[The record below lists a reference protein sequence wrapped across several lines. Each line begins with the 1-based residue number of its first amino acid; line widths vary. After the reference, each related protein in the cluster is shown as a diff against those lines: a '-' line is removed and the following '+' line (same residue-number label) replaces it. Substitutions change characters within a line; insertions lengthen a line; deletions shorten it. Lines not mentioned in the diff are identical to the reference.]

1 MAKNNRYGYEPYFD
15 EVGTRIRLVEGG
27 GIPFRIAQ
35 LAAIEEV
42 RGVMGDIA
50 ESDLSGRL
58 KENPD
63 MMEDLEKRAEELEAM
78 KETDVGGQPL
88 VLSEEQSKVLKAL
101 EKQGEVS
108 GFIDLGND
116 RTFFSEQVQIYL
128 QGGPIEYDKIIEFAD
143 DEGHETFLR
152 ELGVQSAMTP

>member
-1 MAKNNRYGYEPYFD
+1 MTKTSRYGYEADLD
-15 EVGTRIRLVEGG
+15 ETATRVRRVEGG

-35 LAAIEEV
+35 LVAIEEV

-50 ESDLSGRL
+50 ESDVSGRL

-63 MMEDLEKRAEELEAM
+63 MLEDLEKRAGELEAL

-88 VLSEEQSKVLKAL
+88 VLTDEQSKVLKAL

-108 GFIDLGND
+108 GFTDIGYD
-116 RTFFSEQVQIYL
+116 RTYFSQQVQIYL
-128 QGGPIEYDKIIEFAD
+128 QGGPIDYDKIIELAE

-152 ELGVQSAMTP
+152 DLGVQAAISP